1 MMHTTKVL
9 DVAAINR
16 ATVAMTNFPAS
27 GFACYYFSKTEKRSN
42 FNNLNK
48 KNMAAV
54 HT

>member
-27 GFACYYFSKTEKRSN
+27 GFACDYFSKQ
-42 FNNLNK
+42 K
-48 KNMAAV
+48 KE
-54 HT
+54 